1 MATNITFTAVS
12 NGLVANQA
20 SFIEKQGIDDL
31 KELLMTR

>member
-1 MATNITFTAVS
+1 
-12 NGLVANQA
+12 LVANQA